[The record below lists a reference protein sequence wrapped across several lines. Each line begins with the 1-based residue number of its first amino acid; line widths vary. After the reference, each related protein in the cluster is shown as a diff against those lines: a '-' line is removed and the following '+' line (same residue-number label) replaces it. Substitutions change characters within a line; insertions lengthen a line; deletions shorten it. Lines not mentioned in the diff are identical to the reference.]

1 MKPSKPGREANP
13 STSAGRLLFPNFDLN
28 GWSPARPRPRTP
40 LYLAGDDPM
49 GEPFVYKELGDR
61 KVPYFQLRQNFSTEK
76 QNLPQFVKDIERKWK
91 GRQFPFLVI
100 DLRLNQ
106 GGNMLLTQKFFQ
118 SLDQYLT
125 KNGKIYVPL
134 GARTFSAGVLGAAL
148 IKHGNKKQVV
158 FIGEDVGG
166 REQFWSEVTRV
177 RFPNSEM
184 RATYSSALHDIKDGC
199 NKRPECYWWYF
210 ENANPAIGE
219 LRPEIYVPTTFAD
232 YYSGKDPILNKI
244 AELEN
249 IDLKN

>member
-1 MKPSKPGREANP
+1 
-13 STSAGRLLFPNFDLN
+13 
-28 GWSPARPRPRTP
+28 
-40 LYLAGDDPM
+40 
-49 GEPFVYKELGDR
+49 
-61 KVPYFQLRQNFSTEK
+61 
-76 QNLPQFVKDIERKWK
+76 
-91 GRQFPFLVI
+91 
-100 DLRLNQ
+100 
-106 GGNMLLTQKFFQ
+106 MLLTQKFFQ

-134 GARTFSAGVLGAAL
+134 GPRTFSAGVLGAAL
-148 IKHGNKKQVV
+148 IKHGNKKKVI

-166 REQFWSEVTRV
+166 REKFWSEVKRV

-199 NKRPECYWWYF
+199 NKRPQCYWWYF
-210 ENANPAIGE
+210 ENANPAIGD

-249 IDLKN
+249 IKIEN